1 VPVPERPEAPSVTPD
16 TELVDGFAA
25 ASMGSSTL
33 RTANPDTRNPL
44 WEARR
49 RRRPRAVGR
58 DAGGGGTSDGDGGGD
73 GGVCWDA
80 RQKKISA
87 LSRRAPS
94 FYIARGSLR
103 GKTDPLV
110 SLSGGPGGGGRRR
123 VARAASFG
131 GRERAM
137 AGDFGGK
144 LWEGVVSGWPT
155 CQICGGIWVVSGIS
169 MRDARP
175 RAPRGRPRGC
185 RLRRCGAAA
194 GRGRSVRGK
203 KVLDAAEAE
212 GQRRLAR
219 TSPANC
225 LYSKEPPIE
234 QVQEQNW
241 NKKCV
246 EVKRKRGEV
255 KKIRTS

>member
-1 VPVPERPEAPSVTPD
+1 MDAAAVPVPERPEAPSVTPD

-58 DAGGGGTSDGDGGGD
+58 DAGGGGTSDGD

-185 RLRRCGAAA
+185 RLRRCGGQGQKRPRKKSTGCRRNGGAEAACTHESSQLSVLQRA
-194 GRGRSVRGK
+194 SYRTSTRTELEQEVRGGK
-203 KVLDAAEAE
+203 EEA
-212 GQRRLAR
+212 
-219 TSPANC
+219 
-225 LYSKEPPIE
+225 
-234 QVQEQNW
+234 
-241 NKKCV
+241 
-246 EVKRKRGEV
+246 RG
-255 KKIRTS
+255 S

>member
-58 DAGGGGTSDGDGGGD
+58 DAGGGGTSDGDGG
-73 GGVCWDA
+73 VCWDA

-110 SLSGGPGGGGRRR
+110 SLSGGPGGGGGDVWRGRLVLAGGSGRWREILVGNSGKGWCRGGPHVRFVGAFGSCRESRCGTRDHVRR
-123 VARAASFG
+123 AGGRAA
-131 GRERAM
+131 
-137 AGDFGGK
+137 AG
-144 LWEGVVSGWPT
+144 
-155 CQICGGIWVVSGIS
+155 
-169 MRDARP
+169 
-175 RAPRGRPRGC
+175 
-185 RLRRCGAAA
+185 CGAAA

-203 KVLDAAEAE
+203 KVLDAAETE